1 MVHLE
6 IQVREEKLGW
16 TETKIRDFLDSV
28 LRLGKEFSDRIQI
41 EYVHRVRG
49 ADSNCRIIVK
59 FLRDKDVIFKKAKET
74 LKHGDKF
81 GVNEDFTQKVKTSRK
96 HLSPFLVE
104 AREKGYKVSM
114 RYDKLMIDSKLYNY
128 NENTRELQEMS
139 RK

>member
-1 MVHLE
+1 MSYEYIL
-6 IQVREEKLGW
+6 L
-16 TETKIRDFLDSV
+16 DFLDSV
-28 LRLGKEFSDRIQI
+28 LRLGKEFSDRVQI

-49 ADSNCRIIVK
+49 ADSNRPIIVK
-59 FLRDKDVIFKKAKET
+59 FFSVRDKDVIFKKAKET
-74 LKHGDKF
+74 LKHGYEF
-81 GVNEDFTQKVKTSRK
+81 RVNEDFTQKVKTSRK

-104 AREKGYKVSM
+104 AREKGCKVSM